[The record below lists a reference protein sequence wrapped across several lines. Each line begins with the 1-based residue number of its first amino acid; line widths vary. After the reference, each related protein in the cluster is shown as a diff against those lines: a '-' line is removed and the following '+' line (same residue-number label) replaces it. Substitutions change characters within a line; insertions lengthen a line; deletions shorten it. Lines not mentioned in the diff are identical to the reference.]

1 MRKRKVARVGVS
13 YYMPDGFDTGETF
26 ELESDGEMLRF
37 VLYHRLGYP
46 MDIKE
51 MPHLGGCDKEVFQ
64 RYLDKQYGL
73 FLKIEGV

>member
-1 MRKRKVARVGVS
+1 MRHRKVVRVGVR
-13 YYMPDGFDTGETF
+13 YDMPDGFDTGETY
-26 ELESDGEMLRF
+26 ELESDGEVIRF
-37 VLYHRLGYP
+37 VLYHDLGHII
-46 MDIKE
+46 DIKE